1 MKYTVTTLLILCGAF
16 LAKSQPQFTKES
28 CFQVGD
34 SSKLGFALVMES
46 FDPFVSQTGSNFT
59 WDFSGTGFPG
69 PWGTWTE
76 PTISYAFQA
85 SSKSTHVPLQLTQI
99 NEYANVGM
107 GRDHFYTYSQNG
119 DTLYY
124 NGYYAGGTSYVY
136 QVPVPY
142 FVFPMKFGDQ
152 FNVKRDILNAGGTVK
167 TGTVTRTWTYDGY
180 GTVKFPYGTQS
191 NVMRIYSKQI
201 DTLTVNGIFINA
213 TITEELVWIR
223 ESDGIPVLR
232 LQKQGSSNMYAW
244 YASTSGVS
252 FVDDTIEKNE
262 ITIYPNP
269 TNDYVMLRSNSTME
283 GMHYNITDYM
293 GRVVKQESMMSNIE
307 KINLHD
313 IQSGIYFLHIG
324 NAISFPLHI
333 MRD

>member
-1 MKYTVTTLLILCGAF
+1 MKYFTTTFLLFLFAF
-16 LAKSQPQFTKES
+16 MANAQPHFTKES

-34 SSKLGFALVMES
+34 SSKLGFVLVMES
-46 FDPFVSQTGSNFT
+46 FDPFVSQTGNNFT
-59 WDFSGTGFPG
+59 WDFSGKGFPG

-76 PTISYAFQA
+76 PTISYVFQP
-85 SSKSTHVPLQLTQI
+85 SSKSTHVPLQSTQI

-107 GRDHFYTYSQNG
+107 GRDHFYSYSSNS

-124 NGYYAGGTSYVY
+124 NGYYVGGTSYVY
-136 QVPVPY
+136 HVPVPY
-142 FVFPMKFGDQ
+142 FVFPMKFGEQ
-152 FNVKRDILNAGGTVK
+152 VNVTRPIMNAGGTIK

-180 GTVKFPYGTQS
+180 GTVKFPFGTQS
-191 NVMRIYSKQI
+191 KVMRIYSKQV
-201 DTLTVNGIFINA
+201 DTLAVNGIFINE

-232 LQKQGSSNMYAW
+232 FQKQGASNMYAW

-252 FVDDTIEKNE
+252 SVNESTEKCD

-269 TNDYVMLRSNSTME
+269 SNEYVILSSKSSLD
-283 GMHYNITDYM
+283 GMHYKITDYIGRTVKE
-293 GRVVKQESMMSNIE
+293 GRVMSTIE

-313 IQSGIYFLHIG
+313 IQSGLYFLHVG
-324 NAISFPLHI
+324 NVVPIPLHL

>member
-1 MKYTVTTLLILCGAF
+1 MKYILTPVLLLFSAF
-16 LAKSQPQFTKES
+16 LAKAQPQFTKES
-28 CFQVGD
+28 CFQEGD
-34 SSKLGFALVMES
+34 SSKIGFVLVMES
-46 FDPFVSQTGSNFT
+46 FDPFISQTGSNFT

-76 PTISYAFQA
+76 PTISYSFQA
-85 SSKSTHVPLQLTQI
+85 SAKSTHVPLQSTQI

-107 GRDHFYTYSQNG
+107 GRDHFYSYSPNG

-167 TGTVTRTWTYDGY
+167 TGTVIRTWTYDGY

-191 NVMRIYSKQI
+191 NVFRIYSKQI
-201 DTLTVNGIFINA
+201 DSLTVNGIFINA
-213 TITEELVWIR
+213 TVTEELLWMR

-232 LQKQGSSNMYAW
+232 LQKQGASNMYAW
-244 YASTSGVS
+244 YVSTSGIS
-252 FVDDTIEKNE
+252 TMDELIEKDD

-269 TNDYVMLRSNSTME
+269 CSEYLLVNSHASLS
-283 GMHYNITDYM
+283 GMNMKITDFM
-293 GRVVKQESMMSNIE
+293 GRTVKEEKNMSYSERI
-307 KINLHD
+307 D
-313 IQSGIYFLHIG
+313 IQHLSNGLYFLQIG
-324 NAISFPLHI
+324 STAYPLHI
-333 MRD
+333 VRD